1 MGLEADEDP
10 FGNDGRQL
18 DEEEEK
24 VGDEDW

>member
-10 FGNDGRQL
+10 FGSDGRQF
-18 DEEEEK
+18 EEEEES